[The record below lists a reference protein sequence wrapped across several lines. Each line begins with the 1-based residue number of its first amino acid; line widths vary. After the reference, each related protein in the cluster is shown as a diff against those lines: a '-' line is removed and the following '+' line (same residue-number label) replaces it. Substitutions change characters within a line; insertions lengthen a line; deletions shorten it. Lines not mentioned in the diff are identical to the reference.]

1 LRYLGPPV
9 SPTLLQLP
17 LGHRAGIVS
26 LHRHRVLALLV
37 LTIHNG
43 LVTHVHALAGPT
55 PRAAVTA
62 ILGLP

>member
-1 LRYLGPPV
+1 
-9 SPTLLQLP
+9 
-17 LGHRAGIVS
+17 
-26 LHRHRVLALLV
+26 VLALV
-37 LTIHNG
+37 MLTIHNG